1 MKHAKKTKHKLLKL
15 VNTPV
20 KRVGAFALITI
31 IGIGS
36 VVTVMAATEK
46 ATIFDNDISYR
57 VALHTTDTEQIL
69 AKANITTSDNDLVE
83 RDDSNG
89 VVIKIRRAI
98 DTTVEADGT
107 TKTVTAH
114 YGDKV
119 SEVVAQAGVVIDDND
134 LLSADLNSELLE
146 STNLVVTRQHR
157 VTVHDNGSTK
167 VVDVLEG
174 PVANVLTAADITLGS
189 EDTLSVAETEPVT
202 DGMQITVNRVTYAT
216 QIVTEDIPFEMQTKE
231 TADLYKEETKVETQ
245 GANGTRTAVMECK
258 FVNGQLVD
266 STEIAL
272 LSETAPVTQ
281 VTLVGTKEKP
291 VIKTTVSPAT
301 PKSSANIETA
311 STQATVSGQTITDSY
326 GNVLSVSRVLTGQ
339 CTAYTGGG
347 ITSTG
352 VSAAVGRVAVD
363 PRIIPYGT
371 KLYIASPDG
380 SIVYGY
386 AIAADTGG
394 AMMSGE
400 ALVDL
405 YYDTYSECVNFGR
418 RTMNIYILA

>member
-1 MKHAKKTKHKLLKL
+1 M
-15 VNTPV
+15 
-20 KRVGAFALITI
+20 
-31 IGIGS
+31 
-36 VVTVMAATEK
+36 
-46 ATIFDNDISYR
+46 
-57 VALHTTDTEQIL
+57 
-69 AKANITTSDNDLVE
+69 
-83 RDDSNG
+83 
-89 VVIKIRRAI
+89 
-98 DTTVEADGT
+98 
-107 TKTVTAH
+107 
-114 YGDKV
+114 
-119 SEVVAQAGVVIDDND
+119 
-134 LLSADLNSELLE
+134 
-146 STNLVVTRQHR
+146 
-157 VTVHDNGSTK
+157 
-167 VVDVLEG
+167 VDVLEG